1 MPKTG
6 WIMLLGLILLL
17 LLIGYGGPYLSSV
30 LERNYREE
38 IDKNAA
44 IVKGII
50 YRKKTHK
57 GKTVHFRYSWGP
69 QTYTNHE
76 QSNILYKELDIGDTI
91 ELKMDTLNPSSSYVF
106 SY

>member
-1 MPKTG
+1 
-6 WIMLLGLILLL
+6 MLLGLILLL

-30 LERNYREE
+30 LERNYREK

-57 GKTVHFRYSWGP
+57 GKSVHFRYSWRQ
-69 QTYTNHE
+69 QTFTNHE
-76 QSNILYKELDIGDTI
+76 QSNVLYRALDIGDSI
-91 ELKMDTLNPSSSYVF
+91 ELKLDTLNPSNSYVF
-106 SY
+106 FY